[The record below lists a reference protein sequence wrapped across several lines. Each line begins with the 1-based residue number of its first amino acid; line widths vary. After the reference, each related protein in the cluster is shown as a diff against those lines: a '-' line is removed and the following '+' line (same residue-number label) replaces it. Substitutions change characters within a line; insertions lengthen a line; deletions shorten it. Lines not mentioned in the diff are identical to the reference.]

1 MSFLLP
7 KSIRMT
13 ESNVNGKSVFGYN
26 PKNPVGIAYEAL
38 TQEVIEH
45 DKALEH
51 VGRDIQTAR

>member
-1 MSFLLP
+1 
-7 KSIRMT
+7 MT

-26 PKNPVGIAYEAL
+26 PKNPVGIAYETL

-45 DKALEH
+45 DKALER